1 MRSKRKAFLL
11 TFILALAIFTA
22 ACPRQTKI
30 EQINADPAR
39 FRDKEVAIAGRV
51 TNSYGFLN
59 RGAYELDDGTG
70 RIWVVT
76 TRGVPSQGSQVGAK
90 GRIHTGFSLGG
101 RSFGTILEEN
111 DRRSR

>member
-22 ACPRQTKI
+22 ACPQQTKI

-39 FRDKEVAIAGRV
+39 FRDKEVAIVGRV

-101 RSFGTILEEN
+101 RSFGTILEES